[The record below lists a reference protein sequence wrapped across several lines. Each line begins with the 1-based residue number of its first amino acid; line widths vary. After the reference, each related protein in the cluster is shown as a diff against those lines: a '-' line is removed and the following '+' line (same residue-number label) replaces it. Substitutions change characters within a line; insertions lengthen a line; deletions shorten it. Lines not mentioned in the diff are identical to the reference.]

1 LRAATVLHRGGGLFE
16 TAAQFPSPNYVDFPL
31 NADAQRFFKS
41 GPTFLRRFLPLW
53 VALQVERLWILI
65 LPLITL
71 AIPLMRL
78 APPLYSWQVRR
89 RIYRWYENLRE
100 LEIRARR
107 SNDPAELDAVAAELD
122 ALQND
127 IGTIEVPLSYA
138 DNLYHLRL
146 HIEFVKR
153 LTVPGATTPV
163 P

>member
-1 LRAATVLHRGGGLFE
+1 M
-16 TAAQFPSPNYVDFPL
+16 
-31 NADAQRFFKS
+31 
-41 GPTFLRRFLPLW
+41 
-53 VALQVERLWILI
+53 ALQVERLWILI

-100 LEIRARR
+100 LEMRARR
-107 SNDPAELDAVAAELD
+107 STDPAELQDVAAGLD
-122 ALQND
+122 KLQNEV
-127 IGTIEVPLSYA
+127 GTIEVPLSYA

-153 LTVPGATTPV
+153 LALPTHQLAVP
-163 P
+163 